1 MEENQEVEVRE
12 ETTKDIL
19 NRYTEVELE
28 IQKAYIEQDAFMK
41 EHKEV
46 FETYEASN
54 DKIAEFRKEQDRIK
68 EELLTKMRETNTFDE
83 ENDRF
88 KAKYTAPYTKKNFDT
103 KKFYEDYAEDTAMY
117 KKYVGISNVKES
129 IKISEVKKK

>member
-1 MEENQEVEVRE
+1 MEENKEVQE

-19 NRYTEVELE
+19 NRYTDVELE
-28 IQKAYIEQDAFMK
+28 IQKTYIEQDEFMK
-41 EHKEV
+41 ANKEI
-46 FETYEASN
+46 FEKYEAMQE
-54 DKIAEFRKEQDRIK
+54 KISEFRKEQDKIK
-68 EELLTKMRETNTFDE
+68 DELLTKMRETNTFDE

-129 IKISEVKKK
+129 IKISEIKKK